1 MGQVRVK
8 KERAKDK
15 LSYLQKMGAVSMEDV
30 KILRAKTSAGISLCK
45 EALEACD
52 GDMQK
57 ASSYINERSDVIS
70 RLHDL
75 TGAKIGLCKI
85 AFTDAEQNFE
95 KAVGIIMERGW
106 NDEVSKD
113 AKPEVKEGIIEAYV
127 HGTDKKT
134 VSLVEVTCQTDFVAK
149 NDMFKTFAHE
159 IAMQVAATKPA
170 YVSEKDIPEEKL
182 NEFKAL
188 FAREAEAEGK
198 PANILPKI
206 IEGKMSKYLQDNC
219 LLNQKWFK
227 DESKTIQN
235 LLDENVA
242 TIGENI
248 TIRRMLVWKF
258 GE

>member
-1 MGQVRVK
+1 M
-8 KERAKDK
+8 AT
-15 LSYLQKMGAVSMEDV
+15 VSMEDV
-30 KILRAKTSAGISLCK
+30 KVLRAKTSAGISLCK

-57 ASSYINERSDVIS
+57 AAAYINERSDVIS

-95 KAVGIIMERGW
+95 KAVEIIHERGW

-113 AKPEVKEGIIEAYV
+113 SKPEVKEGIIEAYV

-134 VSLVEVTCQTDFVAK
+134 VSLVEVTCQTDFVAR

-159 IAMQVAATKPA
+159 VAMQVAAMKPVF
-170 YVSEKDIPEEKL
+170 VSEKEIPEEKMTEL
-182 NEFKAL
+182 KEL

-206 IEGKMSKYLQDNC
+206 IEGKMAKYLQENC
-219 LLNQKWFK
+219 LMNQKWFK

-235 LLDENVA
+235 LLDETVA
-242 TIGENI
+242 TIGETI
-248 TIRRMLVWKF
+248 TIRRLMVWKF